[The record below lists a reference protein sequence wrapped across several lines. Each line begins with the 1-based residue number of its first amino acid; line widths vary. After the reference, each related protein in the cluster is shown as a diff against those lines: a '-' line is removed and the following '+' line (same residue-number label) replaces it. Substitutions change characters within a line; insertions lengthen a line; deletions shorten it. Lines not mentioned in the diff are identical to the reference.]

1 MNSIKR
7 SIFLFIGILLGC
19 SAMGDAIEVAATL
32 SPSEMKIGEQSKI
45 QLEITQ
51 PQSASVLF
59 PIISSDTL
67 IPGIEI
73 LSISKL
79 DTTKE
84 GGNIKVSQEIIITSF
99 DSGSYAI
106 PAFVFESKV
115 KKYETEKL
123 FLNVTTIEEDFVH
136 AQIKGLKDNYDP
148 GINWKRI
155 FLYISIFAIIVGL
168 AFIGFIVY
176 QYYLRLK
183 DAEVRQKVKKVDPR
197 LPHEIALEEL
207 NVIKEEKVWKQGQ
220 TKQYYTSITDT
231 LREYFVKRFKISAME
246 MTSSEIIDSLQRNN
260 DAAPV
265 IDNMKQIFSTSDMV
279 KFAKQEP
286 TLEENELSI
295 LNAYRIINETIYI
308 PPKEEI
314 DDIEGTPNN
323 AGKKVKASSPIN
335 NIKRNIKGIE
345 EGLTDEEINKELELG
360 GKFIHFQYTI
370 SIVVMTFKLNS
381 KLYFLKTNES
391 AIKYGYK
398 YLLISLILGWW
409 GIPWGP
415 LYTIQSI
422 KIAFTGKDV
431 TNDLL
436 KKMEESSYATK
447 KTK

>member
-7 SIFLFIGILLGC
+7 SIFLFIGILMGC

-32 SPSEMKIGEQSKI
+32 TPSEMKIGEHSKI
-45 QLEITQ
+45 QLELTQ

-59 PIISSDTL
+59 PIFSSDTL

-73 LSISKL
+73 LNISKL

-99 DSGSYAI
+99 DSGSYTI

-123 FLNVTTIEEDFVH
+123 FLDVKTIEEDFAH
-136 AQIKGLKDNYDP
+136 AQIKDIEGNYEP

-155 FLYISIFAIIVGL
+155 CLYLSILAILGGL
-168 AFIGFIVY
+168 GFIGYIVY
-176 QYYLRLK
+176 QYYRRMK
-183 DAEVRQKVKKVDPR
+183 EAEAEEKVIIDTR

-207 NVIKEEKVWKQGQ
+207 DVIKEEKVWKQGH

-231 LREYFVKRFKISAME
+231 LREYFVNRFKIPAME
-246 MTSSEIIDSLQRNN
+246 MTSSEIIESLQRNN
-260 DAAPV
+260 DAATV

-323 AGKKVKASSPIN
+323 AGKKVKATSPIN

-370 SIVVMTFKLNS
+370 SIVAMTFKLNS

>member
-7 SIFLFIGILLGC
+7 SIFLFICILLGC

-183 DAEVRQKVKKVDPR
+183 DAEVRKKVKKVDPR

-279 KFAKQEP
+279 KFAKLEP
-286 TLEENELSI
+286 SLEENELSI

-308 PPKEEI
+308 PPKEEPGNNEENPN
-314 DDIEGTPNN
+314 DDEKNVEGKTST
-323 AGKKVKASSPIN
+323 KQT
-335 NIKRNIKGIE
+335 IKG
-345 EGLTDEEINKELELG
+345 LE
-360 GKFIHFQYTI
+360 
-370 SIVVMTFKLNS
+370 
-381 KLYFLKTNES
+381 
-391 AIKYGYK
+391 
-398 YLLISLILGWW
+398 
-409 GIPWGP
+409 
-415 LYTIQSI
+415 
-422 KIAFTGKDV
+422 D
-431 TNDLL
+431 DLL
-436 KKMEESSYATK
+436 KKERESSYANK
-447 KTK
+447 NIK